1 MYHNKTT
8 KVTTSLAMMLS
19 ENNEMNIINKIS
31 LKTTMK
37 NLTWKRVCR
46 INVKINTYISQPFAA
61 LGKIN
66 SWA

>member
-37 NLTWKRVCR
+37 NLT
-46 INVKINTYISQPFAA
+46 
-61 LGKIN
+61 
-66 SWA
+66 